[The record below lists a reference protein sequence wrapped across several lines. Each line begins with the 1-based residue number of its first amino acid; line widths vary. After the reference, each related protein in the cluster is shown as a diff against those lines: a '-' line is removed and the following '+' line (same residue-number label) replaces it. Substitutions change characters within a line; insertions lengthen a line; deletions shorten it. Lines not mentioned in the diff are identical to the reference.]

1 MQTFQLPDALV
12 GDDDGHDLARFDY
25 DHPSLQ
31 GAAATQAE
39 AHASELRGLRQRVA
53 ELEAELA
60 AAQAAAQVRAEAAAS
75 LRATPEVSDSLFVE
89 STAPAVAAV
98 RPHPVAE
105 TAPQTASQPVAE
117 PSAVGLATDTATES
131 TEDQWVSDPGFAE
144 AWSAEGEVVS
154 FEERI
159 AERAFFQ
166 AATVDE
172 ESRTW
177 LIGS

>member
-1 MQTFQLPDALV
+1 MQTFQHPDALV

-31 GAAATQAE
+31 GVAATQAE

-60 AAQAAAQVRAEAAAS
+60 AAQAAAQVQVEADAS
-75 LRATPEVSDSLFVE
+75 LRATPVVSDSLFVE

-105 TAPQTASQPVAE
+105 SASQPATE
-117 PSAVGLATDTATES
+117 PSPVGLVADTATES
-131 TEDQWVSDPGFAE
+131 AEDQWVSDPGFAE